1 VRAPDTPAA
10 RRLADFATA
19 VEFESLPDAVR
30 ASLKLQLLDTLG
42 VGLAAHALGAGTA
55 PQEAMLDLVGA
66 GRATAI
72 GARHPLA
79 VTGAALVNGTLF
91 HALDYDDTH
100 ATSICHVSSVVCA
113 AALASAEVAGV
124 GGREL
129 LSALAAG
136 TEVAVRIG
144 SISAVPVLER
154 GFHPTS
160 VFGVFGAAAAA
171 ARIARLSVSATTSA
185 LGIAGSL
192 ASGLF
197 AYLAD
202 GTETKPL
209 HAGFAA
215 ASGIT
220 AAGLARAGADGP
232 PSVLEAPFGVFAAYG
247 GVAVD
252 PAAKLESLG
261 TAWEVPNVALKPY
274 PACHFMHASV
284 YAAGQLA
291 AAASL
296 DPGEIE
302 DVVVSI
308 PPQAVAVVLEPAA
321 TKLAP
326 RTPYEAKFSLQYSVA
341 AMLANGRVDLSSYTE
356 EAIGDRAVL
365 ELAQRVS
372 YETKLYETYPAA
384 FPGGVRIRT
393 RHGAVLE
400 DELVHQP
407 GSAER
412 PLADSEVREKFRR
425 NARLALE
432 RPAVARLEEA
442 VMALDTLADLE
453 PVLEPLRRLGT
464 APPDAL
470 TRVAIAGTGSRST

>member
-1 VRAPDTPAA
+1 
-10 RRLADFATA
+10 LAEFATA

-30 ASLKLQLLDTLG
+30 ANLKLQLLDTLG
-42 VGLAAHALGAGTA
+42 VGLAAHALGIGTA
-55 PQEAMLDLVGA
+55 PQDAMLELVGS
-66 GRATAI
+66 GQATAI
-72 GARHPLA
+72 GAREPLA

-100 ATSICHVSSVVCA
+100 AGSICHVSSVVCA
-113 AALASAEVAGV
+113 AALASAEVAGA

-136 TEVAVRIG
+136 TEVAVAIG
-144 SISAVPVLER
+144 SMSAVPLLER

-171 ARIARLSVSATTSA
+171 ARIARVPAAVATSA

-220 AAGLARAGADGP
+220 AAGLARHGAEGP
-232 PSVLEAPFGVFAAYG
+232 PSVLEAPLGLFAAYG
-247 GVAVD
+247 GVTVD
-252 PAAKLESLG
+252 PAAALKNLG
-261 TAWEVPNVALKPY
+261 TTWQIPNVALKPY
-274 PACHFMHASV
+274 PACHFVHASV
-284 YAAGQLA
+284 YAAGRLA

-296 DPGEIE
+296 EPDEIE

-308 PPQAVAVVLEPAA
+308 PPQAVPVVLEPVA

-326 RTPYEAKFSLQYSVA
+326 RTPYEAKFSMQYSVA
-341 AMLANGRVDLSSYTE
+341 AMLTHGRVDLSSYTE
-356 EAIGDRAVL
+356 DAIGDPAVL
-365 ELAQRVS
+365 DLARRVS
-372 YETKLYETYPAA
+372 YETKPYETYPAA
-384 FPGGVRIRT
+384 FPGGVRICT
-393 RHGAVLE
+393 RDGIVLR
-400 DELVHQP
+400 DELTHQP

-412 PLADSEVREKFRR
+412 PLAERDVREKFRR
-425 NARLALE
+425 NAGLALE
-432 RPAVARLEEA
+432 PRGVEDLEQA
-442 VMALDTLADLE
+442 VMALETLADLE
-453 PVLEPLRRLGT
+453 PVLEPLRALGIGT
-464 APPDAL
+464 PEPLASFPVPS
-470 TRVAIAGTGSRST
+470 AGGVSA